1 MKAYNKKKHRKN
13 VNISLVFTC
22 NDLRLSVDDFFGGS
36 CLSLLQLLTNAGDH
50 TQIVLQSMS
59 HLKRRQS
66 QSLPANKLPSLCVC
80 CANSYK
86 EMCL

>member
-1 MKAYNKKKHRKN
+1 MKAYNKKKKKQRKN

-22 NDLRLSVDDFFGGS
+22 NDLRLSIDDFFGGS

-59 HLKRRQS
+59 HLKRQQS
-66 QSLPANKLPSLCVC
+66 QSLPARTSCHHC
-80 CANSYK
+80 GGIR
-86 EMCL
+86 